1 MNHAVVASGPGS
13 DETPV
18 VGTKPS
24 ERSRGIRAALYCV
37 MGTPSATGAHAE
49 LAWTCAPMITGRVRM
64 TATTEPLRSRRNH
77 WNNQVRRHA
86 FMTPDRPALRFL
98 GQTTTWRQLD
108 ERSRAFGAAL
118 ARRGVGF
125 GDRVLMA
132 LLNRTE
138 YVEAV
143 LGANLIGAIPV
154 PVNIRMSPAEV
165 GYLIT
170 DSGARV
176 IVTETLLA
184 PLTQAAAAS
193 TGGIDHTIVVGGS
206 EVPDHLDYADLIAED
221 SADLPEID
229 VPEDTVALIMYTSG
243 TTGKPK
249 GAMLTH
255 QNLQAQAV
263 TTIAAAQDHSDAD
276 VASVVPPI
284 FHIAGIAAFAPVFY
298 RGVPA
303 VIHPLGAFDPDDMLD
318 TLEREGTTSVFMV
331 PAQWQA
337 VCAAQRV
344 RPRNLK
350 LRTISWGAAPASDTV
365 LNAMNESFPQALNM
379 TAFGQ
384 TEMSPVTC
392 VLEGKDA
399 LRKIGSIGKVVP
411 AVTARIVDPMMNDV
425 APGEVGEIVYRG
437 PNLMKGYWQ
446 NPQATADAF
455 RGGWFHSGD
464 LVRQD
469 EDGFLFV
476 VDRAK
481 DMIISGGEN
490 VYCAEVENVLYGH
503 EKIAEAAVI
512 GRAHEKWGEVPVAVV
527 VLAEGADDLTLDE
540 LEPYLNENLARFKQ
554 PKDLVIVDELPRNAG
569 GKVVKPRLREA
580 YGSKDTG
587 LH

>member
-1 MNHAVVASGPGS
+1 MTTSTQTSS
-13 DETPV
+13 D
-18 VGTKPS
+18 
-24 ERSRGIRAALYCV
+24 L
-37 MGTPSATGAHAE
+37 
-49 LAWTCAPMITGRVRM
+49 
-64 TATTEPLRSRRNH
+64 TTEPLRSRRNH
-77 WNNQVRRHA
+77 WNNQVHRHA
-86 FMTPDRPALRFL
+86 FMTPDRPALRFQ
-98 GQTTTWRQLD
+98 GQTTTWRELD

-118 ARRGVGF
+118 SRNGVQF
-125 GDRVLMA
+125 GDRILMA

-143 LGANLIGAIPV
+143 LGANVIGAIPV

-165 GYLIT
+165 GFLAT
-170 DSGARV
+170 NSGAKV
-176 IVTETLLA
+176 VVTETLLA
-184 PLTQAAAAS
+184 PLAAAVNAS
-193 TGGIDHTIVVGGS
+193 IGGIDTTIVVGGS
-206 EVPDHLDYADLIAED
+206 DNPEHLDYETLLADG
-221 SADLPEID
+221 SADLPEVD

-263 TTIAAAQDHSDAD
+263 TTISAAQDHTDDD

-284 FHIAGIAAFAPVFY
+284 FHIAGLAAFAPVFY
-298 RGVPA
+298 RGVTS

-318 TLEREGTTSVFMV
+318 TLEREGVTSVFMV

-337 VCAAQRV
+337 VCAAQQA

-350 LRTISWGAAPASDTV
+350 LRTISWGAAPASDSV
-365 LNAMNESFPQALNM
+365 LNAMSDSFPQALNM

-392 VLEGKDA
+392 ILEGKDA

-425 APGEVGEIVYRG
+425 KPGEVGEIVYRG
-437 PNLMKGYWQ
+437 PNLMKGYWD

-464 LVRQD
+464 LVRED
-469 EDGFLFV
+469 EDGFLYV

-503 EKIAEAAVI
+503 PHISEAAVI

-527 VLAEGADDLTLDE
+527 VLAEGIEDVTLDAMAG
-540 LEPYLNENLARFKQ
+540 YLDENLARFKQ
-554 PKDLVIVDELPRNAG
+554 PKDLIIVDELPRNAG
-569 GKVVKPRLREA
+569 GKVVKPRLRES
-580 YGSKDTG
+580 YGSKDIG
-587 LH
+587 LNR

>member
-1 MNHAVVASGPGS
+1 
-13 DETPV
+13 
-18 VGTKPS
+18 
-24 ERSRGIRAALYCV
+24 
-37 MGTPSATGAHAE
+37 
-49 LAWTCAPMITGRVRM
+49 M
-64 TATTEPLRSRRNH
+64 TATTESTNESITEPLRSRRNH
-77 WNNQVRRHA
+77 WNNQVHRHA
-86 FMTPDRPALRFL
+86 LMTPDRIAIKYLDSA
-98 GQTTTWRQLD
+98 TTWRALD
-108 ERSRAFGAAL
+108 ERSRAFAAAL
-118 ARRGVGF
+118 HRRGVRF

-138 YVEAV
+138 YIEAV

-165 GYLIT
+165 SYLVT
-170 DSGARV
+170 DSGAKV
-176 IVTETLLA
+176 VVTEKVLA
-184 PLTQAAAAS
+184 PLLDAVRAA
-193 TGGIDHTIVVGGS
+193 TGAIDAMIVVDGAGD
-206 EVPDHLDYADLIAED
+206 PAHLDYEALVAED
-221 SADLPEID
+221 PSDLPGID
-229 VPEDTVALIMYTSG
+229 VPEDTVAVIMYTSG

-255 QNLQAQAV
+255 TNLQAQAV
-263 TTIAAAQDHSDAD
+263 TTINAAVGSSDDD

-284 FHIAGIAAFAPVFY
+284 FHIAGLAGFAPVFY
-298 RGVPA
+298 RGIRA
-303 VIHPLGAFDPDDMLD
+303 VIHPLGAFDADTMLD

-337 VCAAQRV
+337 VCAAQRA
-344 RPRNLK
+344 RPRDLA

-365 LNAMNESFPQALNM
+365 LTAMNESFPQALNM

-392 VLEGKDA
+392 VLQGKDA

-425 APGEVGEIVYRG
+425 KPGEVGEIVYRG

-446 NPQATADAF
+446 NPQGTAEAF

-469 EDGFLFV
+469 EEGFLYV

-490 VYCAEVENVLYGH
+490 IYCAEVENVLYGH
-503 EKIAEAAVI
+503 PKIAEAAVI

-527 VLAEGADDLTLDE
+527 VLADGAGELTLAE
-540 LEPYLNENLARFKQ
+540 LGPHLDENLARFKH
-554 PKDLVIVDELPRNAG
+554 PKDLVIIGELPRNAS
-569 GKVVKPRLREA
+569 GKVVKPELRNA
-580 YGSKDTG
+580 YGSKDAG
-587 LH
+587 LAD

>member
-1 MNHAVVASGPGS
+1 
-13 DETPV
+13 
-18 VGTKPS
+18 
-24 ERSRGIRAALYCV
+24 
-37 MGTPSATGAHAE
+37 
-49 LAWTCAPMITGRVRM
+49 M
-64 TATTEPLRSRRNH
+64 TVTTESTSDLVAEPMRSRRNH

-86 FMTPDRPALRFL
+86 FMTPDRTAVTYLD
-98 GQTTTWRQLD
+98 TAITWRELD
-108 ERSRAFGAAL
+108 ERSRAFAAAL
-118 ARRGVGF
+118 HRRGVRF

-138 YVEAV
+138 YIEAV

-165 GYLIT
+165 AYLVT

-176 IVTETLLA
+176 IVTEKLLA
-184 PLTQAAAAS
+184 PVAEAVRTS
-193 TGGIDHTIVVGGS
+193 TGAIDTTIVVDGG
-206 EVPDHLDYADLIAED
+206 DGGTHLDYETLVAED
-221 SADLPEID
+221 PTDLPEID
-229 VPEDTVALIMYTSG
+229 VPEDTVAVIMYTSG

-255 QNLQAQAV
+255 TNLQAQAV
-263 TTIAAAQDHSDAD
+263 TTISASQGSTDDD

-284 FHIAGIAAFAPVFY
+284 FHIAGLAAFAPVFY
-298 RGVPA
+298 RGIRS
-303 VIHPLGAFDPDDMLD
+303 VIHPLGAFDPDAMLD
-318 TLEREGTTSVFMV
+318 ALEREGTTSVFMV

-337 VCAAQRV
+337 VCAAQQA
-344 RPRNLK
+344 RPRDLK

-365 LNAMNESFPQALNM
+365 LNAMNENFPAALNM

-392 VLEGKDA
+392 ILEGKDA

-425 APGEVGEIVYRG
+425 KPGEVGEIVYRG
-437 PNLMKGYWQ
+437 PNMMKGYWQ

-469 EDGFLFV
+469 DEGFLYV

-490 VYCAEVENVLYGH
+490 IYCAEVENVLYGH
-503 EKIAEAAVI
+503 PKIAEAAII
-512 GRAHEKWGEVPVAVV
+512 GRADDRWGEVPVGIV
-527 VLAEGADDLTLDE
+527 VLADGVDDLTLAE
-540 LEPYLNENLARFKQ
+540 LEPYLNENLARFKH
-554 PKDLVIVDELPRNAG
+554 PKDLVILDELPRNAG

-580 YGSKDTG
+580 YGSKDAG
-587 LH
+587 LAD